1 MSAAIEATRLNER
14 CAARA
19 CLLANMQPLIFP
31 WLLSVKTAF
40 NSLIPWWQGESATMP
55 ACEISRWL
63 APDASIDMDRLK
75 GSLTNATII
84 SFENPLWPLLSGAAG
99 NFALQIIPTML
110 FISVAVQAISVLL
123 RPRLSG
129 SPVAPSM
136 IRLILTSN
144 VAICGLCALLLCAGG
159 GTHGNLLPSG
169 LPRFKMFNYSLL
181 AGSSAAVEI
190 LLASYIGNILEG
202 HSADK
207 PPSRIVLTLFFG
219 MVFLDLAQG
228 FGLMLIVNPLTTLYM
243 PAMLIVGELASSS
256 WLAQRSL
263 SLQRKIRAVNDS
275 SLQLS
280 AVHRRLVISSVSA
293 FAAMVFRCAI

>member
-1 MSAAIEATRLNER
+1 
-14 CAARA
+14 
-19 CLLANMQPLIFP
+19 
-31 WLLSVKTAF
+31 
-40 NSLIPWWQGESATMP
+40 MP
-55 ACEISRWL
+55 ACEMSRWL

-75 GSLTNATII
+75 GSLTNAIII
-84 SFENPLWPLLSGAAG
+84 SFENPLWPLLSSAAG
-99 NFALQIIPTML
+99 NFALRIIPTVL
-110 FISVAVQAISVLL
+110 FIYVAVQAIRVLL

-129 SPVAPSM
+129 SPEAPSLV
-136 IRLILTSN
+136 RLILTSN

-169 LPRFKMFNYSLL
+169 LPRFKVFTFTLL

-228 FGLMLIVNPLTTLYM
+228 IGLMLIVNPLTTLYM
-243 PAMLIVGELASSS
+243 PAMLIVGELTSSA

-263 SLQRKIRAVNDS
+263 SLQRKIRALNDGS
-275 SLQLS
+275 RDAVSLHLS